1 VSPPLVLGL
10 NSWTPDSAMDGGA
23 DRLELCTNLRAGGG
37 TTPSLGLFKLV
48 KDAVK
53 ETPIMV
59 SLTLLEHNNLLIYP
73 HRMR

>member
-1 VSPPLVLGL
+1 MVLGL
-10 NSWTPDSAMDGGA
+10 SSWTPDSAVDGGA
-23 DRLELCTNLRAGGG
+23 DRLELCTNLKAGGG
-37 TTPSLGLFKLV
+37 TTPSLGLLKLV

-59 SLTLLEHNNLLIYP
+59 SLTLLYEYNDLLIYS